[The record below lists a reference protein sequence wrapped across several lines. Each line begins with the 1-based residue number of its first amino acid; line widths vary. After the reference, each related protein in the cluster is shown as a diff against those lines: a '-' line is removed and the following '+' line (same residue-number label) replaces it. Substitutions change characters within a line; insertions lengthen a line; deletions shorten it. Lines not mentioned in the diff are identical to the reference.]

1 MRRSPCNTCTF
12 ARLLWRALCFVCNGS
27 RNIAIVA
34 ALLRV
39 ISEYVYI
46 AAPYTNSIC
55 NVCLSVKDKPLR
67 GGTSLTDMQTCIKY
81 FAIRGAA
88 KHIDKYYQLLYNK
101 KVGIN
106 ITQRSKTMSYKGKEQ
121 YRKNDCRFQ
130 WRCSANERQQ
140 LKRLAAENNVTMNTL
155 LSAAW
160 AHYFY
165 LTEYKKERK
174 K

>member
-1 MRRSPCNTCTF
+1 
-12 ARLLWRALCFVCNGS
+12 
-27 RNIAIVA
+27 
-34 ALLRV
+34 
-39 ISEYVYI
+39 
-46 AAPYTNSIC
+46 
-55 NVCLSVKDKPLR
+55 
-67 GGTSLTDMQTCIKY
+67 
-81 FAIRGAA
+81 
-88 KHIDKYYQLLYNK
+88 
-101 KVGIN
+101 
-106 ITQRSKTMSYKGKEQ
+106 MSYKGKEQ